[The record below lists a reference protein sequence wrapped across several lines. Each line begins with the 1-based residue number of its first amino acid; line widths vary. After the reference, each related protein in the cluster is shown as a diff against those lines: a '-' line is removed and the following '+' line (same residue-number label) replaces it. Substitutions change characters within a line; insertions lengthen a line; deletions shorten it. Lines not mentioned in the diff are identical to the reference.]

1 MAFKRRDFLGL
12 AGKMGAGAV
21 FDLYGSELD
30 RLFAQAVEGNVRAI
44 WLQGV
49 SDSGCTDSL
58 FQRIGPDLADA
69 YAGFR
74 KAVDFYPTLLKPS
87 SDRAL
92 VSLGNALAGR
102 APLDL
107 LIIEGALA
115 SGSFCMIGELAGT
128 LVPFETWVKDL
139 AALAKQV
146 VAVGTCAALG
156 SVSAATPNSTSCR
169 PVSDF
174 VSATPLINIPGC
186 PAHPDGVLLTLA
198 TLLSGSVPSLDDR
211 CRPRVFLHEHPPGGC
226 PAERSYERQR
236 IAAAPGWP
244 DCHYNLAPA
253 PETGIKLS

>member
-1 MAFKRRDFLGL
+1 MAIKCRDFLGL

-30 RLFAQAVEGNVRAI
+30 RLFAQAVDGDVRVI

-49 SDSGCTDSL
+49 SDSGCTNSL
-58 FQRIGPDLADA
+58 LRRIGPDLIDV
-69 YAGFR
+69 YSSFR
-74 KAVDFYPTLLKPS
+74 QAVDFYPTLLRPS

-115 SGSFCMIGELAGT
+115 SGSFCMIGEVAGT

-139 AALAKQV
+139 AVVAKQV

-156 SVSAATPNSTSCR
+156 SVSAAMPNSTGCR
-169 PVSDF
+169 PVSNF
-174 VSATPLINIPGC
+174 VGGTPLIKIPGC

-198 TLLSGSVPSLDDR
+198 TLLSGSVPSLDDH
-211 CRPRVFLHEHPPGGC
+211 CRPSVFLHE
-226 PAERSYERQR
+226 
-236 IAAAPGWP
+236 
-244 DCHYNLAPA
+244 DLA
-253 PETGIKLS
+253 

>member
-1 MAFKRRDFLGL
+1 MAIKCRDFLGL

-21 FDLYGSELD
+21 YDLYGGEIG
-30 RLFAQAVEGNVRAI
+30 RLFARAVDGDARVI

-49 SDSGCTDSL
+49 SDSGCTNSL
-58 FQRIGPDLADA
+58 LRRVGPDLADS
-69 YAGFR
+69 YSGFR
-74 KAVDFYPTLLKPS
+74 QAVDFHPTLLKPS

-115 SGSFCMIGELAGT
+115 SGSFCMIGEVAGT

-139 AALAKQV
+139 AAVAKQV

-156 SVSAATPNSTSCR
+156 SVSAAMPNSTGCR
-169 PVSDF
+169 PVSNF
-174 VSATPLINIPGC
+174 VGATPLIKISGC

-198 TLLSGSVPSLDDR
+198 TLLSGSVPPLDDHFS
-211 CRPRVFLHEHPPGGC
+211 PKAFLHDDFPDRAPV
-226 PAERSYERQR
+226 ERSFDGRWYTTAPRQ
-236 IAAAPGWP
+236 P
-244 DCHYNLAPA
+244 DCLYNLALA
-253 PETGIKLS
+253 GETGPKSS